1 LRNRNVHVQL
11 WLNRK
16 EADALAHGAKKCG
29 LTQSAYLRH
38 LITGFEPRP
47 APTPDYYAFMRSLYS
62 LGNNL
67 NQIAQKAHMLG
78 AIDAQCYDK
87 YARLAEEA
95 IVKITKEIVE
105 PRKIEK
111 GELYEQN
118 DGRVM

>member
-1 LRNRNVHVQL
+1 MRKRNVHIQL
-11 WLNRK
+11 WLSEK
-16 EADALAHGAKKCG
+16 EAAALERHARAAGI
-29 LTQSAYLRH
+29 TQSAYLRH

-78 AIDAQCYDK
+78 AIDAQRYDK

-111 GELYEQN
+111 GELYVQN